1 MLDGKF
7 LLDVRAVA
15 ILMGKLREERT
26 GSTAESR
33 SSLSVV
39 AA

>member
-1 MLDGKF
+1 M
-7 LLDVRAVA
+7 LDVRAVA
-15 ILMGKLREERT
+15 ILVGKPREERT

-33 SSLSVV
+33 SSLSAAENFV